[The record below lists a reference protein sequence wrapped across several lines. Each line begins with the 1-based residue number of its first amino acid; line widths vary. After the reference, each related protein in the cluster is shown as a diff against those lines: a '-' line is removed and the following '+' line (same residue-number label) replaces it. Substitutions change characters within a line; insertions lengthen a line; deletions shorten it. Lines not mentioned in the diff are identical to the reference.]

1 MMEQQNENSQ
11 APAENIEAAA
21 PVRAGTA
28 LREARERL
36 GLSVADAAAQ
46 TKLAPRQI
54 EALEAD
60 DYHHL
65 PEMAFVR
72 GFVRSY
78 AKVLQ
83 IDVQP
88 LLAALPQAH
97 IVTHVSPA
105 SVEVPFLDA
114 RSPQLQNLI
123 WLGAALFLSVVV
135 VAFAVWHYTSPS
147 TPDESRETSP
157 VEAAIPLPAQMQVI
171 PASAVEEAEVSS
183 VASAVPA
190 AQSAVSAAQ
199 SAVPA
204 AQAAPVAAMPS
215 VKQPLAVSAVKPV
228 PVAAKT
234 LPVSAVAAAK
244 PAPVATKPLP
254 VSAVDATKTVA
265 APAKPLPAS
274 AVTATKPAPLAA
286 KPQPVVPAVKPAV
299 PAATTQPANLRLTFG
314 EESWTEVRDRNGNIV
329 SSQLNPAGSELRL
342 SGQGPF
348 SLVVGRASSAR
359 LTYKGKTVDLKP
371 NTNATSDVARV
382 TLE

>member
-1 MMEQQNENSQ
+1 MMEQQNENSP
-11 APAENIEAAA
+11 APAGNDDTAAA
-21 PVRAGTA
+21 VSAGA
-28 LREARERL
+28 LLREARERL

-60 DYHHL
+60 DYQHL

-83 IDVQP
+83 IDAQP

-97 IVTHVSPA
+97 VAGQVAPA
-105 SVEVPFLDA
+105 SVEVPFPDA

-135 VAFAVWHYTSPS
+135 VAVAVWNFTSPS
-147 TPDESRETSP
+147 TREEPEEKSP
-157 VEAAIPLPAQMQVI
+157 VETAVPLPAQIEVI
-171 PASAVEEAEVSS
+171 PASAVEEAFASS

-190 AQSAVSAAQ
+190 AQSAV
-199 SAVPA
+199 PA
-204 AQAAPVAAMPS
+204 AKAASAPAAAMPAAAKAASAPVAAMPAI
-215 VKQPLAVSAVKPV
+215 KPAPLVAKP
-228 PVAAKT
+228 
-234 LPVSAVAAAK
+234 LPASAVAAAK
-244 PAPVATKPLP
+244 PA
-254 VSAVDATKTVA
+254 AVV
-265 APAKPLPAS
+265 AKPLPAS
-274 AVTATKPAPLAA
+274 AVPATKPIAPVL
-286 KPQPVVPAVKPAV
+286 KPAAPAAA
-299 PAATTQPANLRLTFG
+299 PAATATTLHLTFG

-342 SGQGPF
+342 SGQGPY

-359 LTYKGKTVDLKP
+359 LSYKGKAVDLKP
-371 NTNATSDVARV
+371 YANATSDVARL

>member
-1 MMEQQNENSQ
+1 MMEQQNENTP
-11 APAENIEAAA
+11 APAGNADTAAQ
-21 PVRAGTA
+21 VSAGA
-28 LREARERL
+28 LLREARERL

-60 DYHHL
+60 DYRHL

-83 IDVQP
+83 IDAQP

-97 IVTHVSPA
+97 VAGQVAPA
-105 SVEVPFLDA
+105 SVEVPFPDA

-135 VAFAVWHYTSPS
+135 VAVAVWNFTSPS
-147 TPDESRETSP
+147 TKEEPEEQSSVETA
-157 VEAAIPLPAQMQVI
+157 VPLPAQMQVI
-171 PASAVEEAEVSS
+171 PASAVEEALASS
-183 VASAVPA
+183 GVVVAVAAQSSVPA
-190 AQSAVSAAQ
+190 ARAASA
-199 SAVPA
+199 PA
-204 AQAAPVAAMPS
+204 AAMP
-215 VKQPLAVSAVKPV
+215 
-228 PVAAKT
+228 
-234 LPVSAVAAAK
+234 AAAK
-244 PAPVATKPLP
+244 AASAPAVAMPAIKP
-254 VSAVDATKTVA
+254 A
-265 APAKPLPAS
+265 AKPLPAS
-274 AVTATKPAPLAA
+274 AVPAAKPAPVVAKPLPVSAVPAA
-286 KPQPVVPAVKPAV
+286 KPLAPAVKPVAPAAA
-299 PAATTQPANLRLTFG
+299 PAATAATLHLTFG

-359 LTYKGKTVDLKP
+359 LTYKGKTIDLKP
-371 NTNATSDVARV
+371 KTNATSDVARV

>member
-1 MMEQQNENSQ
+1 MMEQQNENTP
-11 APAENIEAAA
+11 APAGNADTAA
-21 PVRAGTA
+21 PVSAGA
-28 LREARERL
+28 LLREARERL
-36 GLSVADAAAQ
+36 GLTIADAAAQ

-60 DYHHL
+60 DYQHL

-83 IDVQP
+83 IDAQP

-97 IVTHVSPA
+97 VAAQVSPA
-105 SVEVPFLDA
+105 SVEVPFPDA

-147 TPDESRETSP
+147 SPDEPEEKSP

-171 PASAVEEAEVSS
+171 SASAVDEVPVSS
-183 VASAVPA
+183 GVAAAVA
-190 AQSAVSAAQ
+190 AQSS
-199 SAVPA
+199 VPA
-204 AQAAPVAAMPS
+204 VKAMSAPAAAMPAAI
-215 VKQPLAVSAVKPV
+215 KAASAPAAAMTAIKP
-228 PVAAKT
+228 AAKP
-234 LPVSAVAAAK
+234 LPASAVAAAK
-244 PAPVATKPLP
+244 PAPVAAKPLP
-254 VSAVDATKTVA
+254 VSAVPATK
-265 APAKPLPAS
+265 
-274 AVTATKPAPLAA
+274 
-286 KPQPVVPAVKPAV
+286 PVVPAVKPAAPAAA
-299 PAATTQPANLRLTFG
+299 PAATAASLHLTFG